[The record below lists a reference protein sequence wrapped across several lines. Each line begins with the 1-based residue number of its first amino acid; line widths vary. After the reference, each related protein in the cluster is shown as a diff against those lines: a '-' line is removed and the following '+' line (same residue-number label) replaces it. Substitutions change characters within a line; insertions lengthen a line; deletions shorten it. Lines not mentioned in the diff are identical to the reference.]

1 MLPQSQTAIEEPV
14 TTIFVDGQRCEVF
27 IRTEPDLDG
36 TWHNVLLFRRGGR
49 VQSRDFIATGLDWHV
64 TPDLALL
71 HAGRLSEA
79 ELKVLLERAL
89 RTRPP
94 LA

>member
-27 IRTEPDLDG
+27 VRTEPDLDG
-36 TWHNVLLFRRGGR
+36 IWHNMLLFRRSGR
-49 VQSRDFIATGLDWHV
+49 IQSRDVLATGLDWHV

-71 HAGRLSEA
+71 HAGRLSEM
-79 ELKVLLERAL
+79 EL
-89 RTRPP
+89 
-94 LA
+94 

>member
-14 TTIFVDGQRCEVF
+14 TVIFVDGQRCEVF
-27 IRTEPDLDG
+27 VHTEADLDG
-36 TWHNVLLFRRGGR
+36 TWHNLLLFRRGGR
-49 VQSRDFIATGLDWHV
+49 VQARDFIATGLDWHV

-71 HAGRLSEA
+71 HAQRLTEA
-79 ELKVLLERAL
+79 ELRVLLDRAM
-89 RTRPP
+89 RTRRP

>member
-1 MLPQSQTAIEEPV
+1 MLQSQSAIEEPV
-14 TTIFVDGQRCEVF
+14 TAIFIDGQRCDVF
-27 IRTEPDLDG
+27 VRTEPDLDG

-49 VQSRDFIATGLDWHV
+49 VQAREFLITGMDWHV

-71 HAGRLSEA
+71 HAQRLSEA

-89 RTRPP
+89 RNRKP

>member
-1 MLPQSQTAIEEPV
+1 MLPQSQIAIEELV
-14 TTIFVDGQRCEVF
+14 TVIFLDGQRCEVF
-27 IRTEPDLDG
+27 VRTHPDLDG

-49 VQSRDFIATGLDWHV
+49 VQAREFAITGMDWHV

-71 HAGRLSEA
+71 HAQRLSEV